1 MGSEVMTKVTLE
13 DGGIRSGNKKDPGK
27 EGAVTL
33 WAVIRVLVT
42 QMGPPGRAVHSQF
55 LPFSV
60 LFQVKFSKLLKS
72 RQNYSTS
79 FKNRHLKRTTA
90 ILLN

>member
-1 MGSEVMTKVTLE
+1 MGSEVTTKVILE

-33 WAVIRVLVT
+33 WAVIRALVT

-55 LPFSV
+55 LPFSA
-60 LFQVKFSKLLKS
+60 LFQVKLSKLLNQG
-72 RQNYSTS
+72 RTIQPA
-79 FKNRHLKRTTA
+79 LKTD
-90 ILLN
+90 I